1 MKIAVTLLVIVL
13 AGMSVFGQ
21 SPTLRVVTDDP
32 NLPSELFYGSV
43 KVKPLRVRPGTNPPQ
58 IITIDDTDFFVQQQ
72 YVDFLNR
79 MPDASGFAF
88 WNSNITQCG
97 ANAACIDAARVN
109 TSAAFYLS
117 IEFQTTGY
125 LVEKMYKAAYGSTP
139 GTSTFGG
146 THTLP
151 VPIVKLSEFLPD
163 TKQIGKNLIVGQTGW
178 ETVLENNKQAFALD
192 FVGRSRFTTPYP
204 STTTPSAYVNKLF
217 ENAGVTPSTQELATA
232 IGEFGGAAD
241 ISNATSRS
249 KALRDVAENSTLS
262 SQEFNRAFVL
272 MQYFGYLRRD
282 PNNGNGDTD
291 YTGYDFWLT
300 KLNEFNGNFQNAE
313 MVKSF
318 IVSGEYKGRF

>member
-1 MKIAVTLLVIVL
+1 MKIAVTFLVIAL
-13 AGMSVFGQ
+13 AGVSVFGQ

-97 ANAACIDAARVN
+97 ANAPCIDVARVN

-125 LVEKMYKAAYGSTP
+125 LVERMYKASYGSTN
-139 GTSTFGG
+139 GTSNFGP

-178 ETVLENNKQAFALD
+178 EAVLEANKQAFAVD
-192 FVGRSRFTTPYP
+192 FVGRSRFTTAYP
-204 STTTPSAYVNKLF
+204 PSMTAADFVDGLNT
-217 ENAGVTPSTQELATA
+217 NAGNPLSQSERDQLVSDLSTSKMTRAQVLRAV
-232 IGEFGGAAD
+232 AD
-241 ISNATSRS
+241 DPD
-249 KALRDVAENSTLS
+249 LNSA
-262 SQEFNRAFVL
+262 EFNRAFVL

-282 PNNGNGDTD
+282 PNSGQDTD
-291 YTGYDFWLT
+291 YSGYDFWLS
-300 KLNEFNGNFQNAE
+300 KLNQFNGNFQNAE

>member
-1 MKIAVTLLVIVL
+1 MKIAVTLLVIAL
-13 AGMSVFGQ
+13 AGVSVFGQ

-97 ANAACIDAARVN
+97 ANAACIDVARVN

-125 LVEKMYKAAYGSTP
+125 LVERMYKASYGSTN
-139 GTSTFGG
+139 GTSNFGP

-178 ETVLENNKQAFALD
+178 EAVLEANKQAFAVD
-192 FVGRSRFTTPYP
+192 FVGRSRFTSVFP
-204 STTTPSAYVNKLF
+204 SSMPAADFVDTLNA
-217 ENAGVTPSTQELATA
+217 NAGNPLSQSERDQLVSDLSASRTTRAQVLRAV
-232 IGEFGGAAD
+232 AD
-241 ISNATSRS
+241 DPD
-249 KALRDVAENSTLS
+249 LNSA
-262 SQEFNRAFVL
+262 EFNRAFVL

-282 PNNGNGDTD
+282 PNSGQDTD
-291 YTGYDFWLT
+291 YSGYDFWLS
-300 KLNEFNGNFQNAE
+300 KLNQFNGNFQNAE